1 MVISTIHRPATPR
14 SLGELISNQC
24 FGQVR
29 LARPEELLA
38 LARTI
43 PKTEV
48 FDTELANW
56 RAVYFAALYGQ
67 YQFERVHL
75 LGDSLRNGIKAK
87 ISSPVLAMDTGTGL
101 AVTRSGSVYRLHGVH
116 GQGEPPPH
124 QIHIFCAALW
134 AWGHGEKLGVSRPEF

>member
-1 MVISTIHRPATPR
+1 MVIGAIHRANTPR
-14 SLGELISNQC
+14 SLGELINAPR
-24 FGQVR
+24 FGQLR
-29 LARPEELLA
+29 LARPEEILA

-67 YQFERVHL
+67 YQFERIHL
-75 LGDSLRNGIKAK
+75 LGDSLRNGIRAK

-101 AVTRSGSVYRLHGVH
+101 AITRSGSVYRLHGAQ
-116 GQGEPPPH
+116 GQGAPPPH

-134 AWGHGEKLGVSRPEF
+134 AWGHGEKLGVVRPGF

>member
-1 MVISTIHRPATPR
+1 MVISTIHLPATPR

-43 PKTEV
+43 PKTE
-48 FDTELANW
+48 FIDTELANW
-56 RAVYFAALYGQ
+56 RAVYFAAIYGQ
-67 YQFERVHL
+67 YQFERIHL

-87 ISSPVLAMDTGTGL
+87 ISSPVLAMDTGTRL
-101 AVTRSGSVYRLHGVH
+101 AVNRSGSAYRLHGVH

-124 QIHIFCAALW
+124 QILIFCEALW
-134 AWGHGEKLGVSRPEF
+134 AWGHGEKLGVVRPGF